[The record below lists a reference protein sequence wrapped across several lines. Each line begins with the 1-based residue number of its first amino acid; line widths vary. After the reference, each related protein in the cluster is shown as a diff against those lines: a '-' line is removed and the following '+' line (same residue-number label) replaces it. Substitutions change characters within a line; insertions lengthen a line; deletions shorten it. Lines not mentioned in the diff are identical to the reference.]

1 MPKPLFALAAALV
14 FLAASPARAACLGEN
29 LIDALAPADRAG
41 IEAAAARHPFA
52 QGNLWRATRDGA
64 EITIMGTYHLD
75 DARHDALMQRL
86 GPLLADADRLLV
98 EAGPEE
104 EAQLMQLMTRDPSV
118 MLATEGPTLA
128 EALPEAEWQRLA
140 QALRDR
146 GVPPFMGSRFR
157 PWYISVLL
165 AIPPCAMEQA
175 TTKAGLDA
183 RLIAQAQ
190 RDAIPVQGLEPF
202 DTALRV
208 FDQIPPEVQ
217 LSMIRSGLLL
227 EDRAED
233 QLATLADAYFAED
246 SRLVWEFL
254 RFTSLSLPGATPE
267 TVDAE
272 FARMDAALMAGRNR
286 AWIPVI
292 ETAAAAQGRLFVA
305 FGALHLSGSE
315 GVLALLEQT
324 GWQLE
329 RLPL

>member
-1 MPKPLFALAAALV
+1 MPNPFLALAAALML
-14 FLAASPARAACLGEN
+14 LATGPARATCMGQN
-29 LIDALAPADRAG
+29 LIDALPAADRDR
-41 IEAAAARHPFA
+41 ITAAAATHPFA

-75 DARHDALMQRL
+75 DTRHDALMQRL
-86 GPLLADADRLLV
+86 APLLADADRLLV

-104 EAQLMQLMTRDPSV
+104 EAQLMQLMARDPAV

-165 AIPPCAMEQA
+165 AMPPCAMAQA
-175 TTKAGLDA
+175 TAKAGLDA
-183 RLIAQAQ
+183 RLIALAQ
-190 RDAIPVQGLEPF
+190 QDGIPVQGLEPF

-208 FDQIPPEVQ
+208 FDQIPPETQ
-217 LSMIRSGLLL
+217 MSMIRSSLLL

-233 QLATLADAYFAED
+233 QLATLADAYFAQD

-254 RFTSLSLPGATPE
+254 RFTSRALPGTTPE

-292 ETAAAAQGRLFVA
+292 EQAAATQGRLFVA

-315 GVLALLEQT
+315 GVLALLEQA

-329 RLPL
+329 RLTL